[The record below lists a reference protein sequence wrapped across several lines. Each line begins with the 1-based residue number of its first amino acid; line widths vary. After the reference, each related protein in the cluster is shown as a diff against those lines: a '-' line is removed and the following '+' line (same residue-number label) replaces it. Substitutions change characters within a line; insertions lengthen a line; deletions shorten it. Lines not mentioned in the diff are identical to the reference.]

1 MEAFQVFA
9 RVRPLNQKEMSFY
22 SGKMAAF
29 QVDECTLAV
38 GDNEM
43 RETQFQVDQVFGEE
57 VTN

>member
-1 MEAFQVFA
+1 MFA
-9 RVRPLNQKEMSFY
+9 RVRPLNQKEMSFC

-43 RETQFQVDQVFGEE
+43 QETQFQVDQVFGEE